1 MSSLLAMRGVTVRF
15 GGVVALAEVD
25 LDVALG
31 SITSII
37 GPNGAGKT
45 TLLGVASGM
54 VQAAA
59 GAVSFLDR
67 DVSAAPAHARGAAGM
82 VRTFQNLE
90 VFSNMTVLEN
100 VMTGCHRHVG
110 YGMADCLLRTGRFRR
125 EERRCRAHAM
135 ARLDFVGL
143 ADKAESRAGDLP
155 YGLQRRMEIARA
167 IAADPTLLLL
177 DEPAAGLN
185 TRETQALGEL
195 ITAIRESQGVT
206 VVLVEHDMDLVMRIS
221 DAVMVLKE
229 GRNLAVGPPEAVQ
242 KDPEVIKAYLGEDD
256 ED

>member
-1 MSSLLAMRGVTVRF
+1 MPDLLNLNRITVRF
-15 GGVVALAEVD
+15 GGVTALSEVD
-25 LDVALG
+25 LAVPAKTIV
-31 SITSII
+31 SVI

-54 VQAAA
+54 VKAAA
-59 GAVSFLDR
+59 GQVALDGR
-67 DVSAAPAHARGAAGM
+67 DVSRAPAHVRGAAGM

-110 YGMADCLLRTGRFRR
+110 YGVVSCLFRTPRFRR
-125 EERRCRAHAM
+125 EERCCREHALM
-135 ARLDFVGL
+135 RLDFVGL
-143 ADKAESRAGDLP
+143 TDQADSPAVDLP

-167 IAADPTLLLL
+167 VAADPLILLL

-195 ITAIRESQGVT
+195 ITAIRDRLGVT

-221 DAVMVLKE
+221 DRVMVLKE
-229 GRNLAVGPPEAVQ
+229 GRNLAVGPPETVQ
-242 KDPEVIKAYLGEDD
+242 KNPEVIRAYLGED
-256 ED
+256 EDD